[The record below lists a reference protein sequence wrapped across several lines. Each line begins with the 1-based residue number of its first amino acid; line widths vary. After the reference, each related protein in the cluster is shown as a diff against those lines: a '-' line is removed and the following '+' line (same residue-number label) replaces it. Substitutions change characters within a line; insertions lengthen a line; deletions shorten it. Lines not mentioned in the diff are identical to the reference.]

1 MEVFMRMRNVS
12 KIIST
17 RKVQK
22 IQLNCSLRAI
32 DDYPKLFTEEPPR
45 YDLIALCLILGLYCV
60 LGIAELISEYGFPA
74 VERISSTFGFTRD
87 VSGAILIAGASSAP
101 EIFINLYA
109 TLFTEGDLG
118 IGTII
123 GSSVFNILAIPAM
136 CGFLSGPMGIAMD
149 WWPIT
154 REILLYSFSV
164 GMLTGFL
171 LSGTIEWM
179 EALTLLIIFIMY
191 LVWLLF
197 LNRVAVNRC
206 RRTDRECACKCFRV
220 EATVIEDEGKIREY
234 ETDSPFNF
242 FKWPTGKLYVKFNWI
257 LTYPFHLAFFF
268 TIPNC
273 KRRLTRRLS
282 LLSFI
287 MFVIWIVTLMYVITW
302 TATVIGFHLDIPD
315 VIMNMTLLAAAVSV
329 PELLF
334 CRTVVKKGFGSMA
347 LCSAIASNTID
358 VTFVLSFPWLLKS
371 TVAMHLGRTNFVTF
385 ISEAL
390 YVNTAVVFLSTFIFY
405 ISLMGSRFYLTT
417 TLGIICFFWYCSYVI
432 IIATIDINMFSPISL
447 PKCTLGW
454 E

>member
-1 MEVFMRMRNVS
+1 MEVFMRTRNVS
-12 KIIST
+12 RIVST
-17 RKVQK
+17 RKVQE

-45 YDLIALCLILGLYCV
+45 YDLIVLCLILGLYCV
-60 LGIAELISEYGFPA
+60 LGIAELITEYGFPA

-87 VSGAILIAGASSAP
+87 ISGAILIASASSAP

-123 GSSVFNILAIPAM
+123 GSSVFNILVIPAM

-154 REILLYSFSV
+154 REILVYSFSV

-171 LSGTIEWM
+171 LSGTIEWA
-179 EALTLLIIFIMY
+179 EALILLIIFIMY
-191 LVWLLF
+191 LAWLLVF
-197 LNRVAVNRC
+197 NRVAVNRF
-206 RRTDRECACKCFRV
+206 RRTDRECACSCFRV
-220 EATVIEDEGKIREY
+220 EATVIEDVGKIREY
-234 ETDSPFNF
+234 ETDTPFNF
-242 FKWPTGKLYVKFNWI
+242 FQWPTGKLYAKFNWI

-273 KRRLTRRLS
+273 KRRFARRFL

-302 TATVIGFHLDIPD
+302 MATVIGFHLDISD

-334 CRTVVKKGFGSMA
+334 CRTVVRKGMK
-347 LCSAIASNTID
+347 LIT
-358 VTFVLSFPWLLKS
+358 
-371 TVAMHLGRTNFVTF
+371 
-385 ISEAL
+385 
-390 YVNTAVVFLSTFIFY
+390 
-405 ISLMGSRFYLTT
+405 
-417 TLGIICFFWYCSYVI
+417 
-432 IIATIDINMFSPISL
+432 
-447 PKCTLGW
+447 
-454 E
+454 

>member
-12 KIIST
+12 RIVST

-22 IQLNCSLRAI
+22 IELNCSLRAI
-32 DDYPKLFTEEPPR
+32 DDYPKFFTEEPPR
-45 YDLIALCLILGLYCV
+45 YDLIVVCLILGLYCV
-60 LGIAELISEYGFPA
+60 LGIAELITEYGFPA
-74 VERISSTFGFTRD
+74 LMYKSLSNSGSNILAFGFTRD
-87 VSGAILIAGASSAP
+87 VSGAVLIAGASSAP

-136 CGFLSGPMGIAMD
+136 CGFLSGPMVRKTVFISSSQGIAMD

-164 GMLTGFL
+164 GALTGFL
-171 LSGTIEWM
+171 LSGTIEWT
-179 EALTLLIIFIMY
+179 EALILLIIFIMY

-197 LNRVAVNRC
+197 FNRLAVNRC
-206 RRTDRECACKCFRV
+206 RRTDRECACSCFRV

-234 ETDSPFNF
+234 KTDMPFNF
-242 FKWPTGKLYVKFNWI
+242 FQWPTGKLYVKFNWI

-273 KRRLTRRLS
+273 KRRLTRRWL

-334 CRTVVKKGFGSMA
+334 CRTVVRK
-347 LCSAIASNTID
+347 
-358 VTFVLSFPWLLKS
+358 
-371 TVAMHLGRTNFVTF
+371 
-385 ISEAL
+385 EAL
-390 YVNTAVVFLSTFIFY
+390 YVNTAVLFLATFIFY

-417 TLGIICFFWYCSYVI
+417 TLGVICFFWYCSYVI
-432 IIATIDINMFSPISL
+432 IIATIHMNIFSPSSL